1 MEVLDK
7 NGLEHFWG
15 NAKEYVDSNKT
26 TSYSP
31 LTDKPKINN
40 VELSGNKTLTDI
52 GVQQT
57 VISETEPVDNSVQ
70 VWINPSG
77 NSVTIPT
84 KTSDL
89 INDSGFI
96 TSESDPTVPSHVKGI
111 TQENI
116 NSWNGKSN
124 FSGNYNDLSNKPTI
138 PTATSD
144 LTNDSDFA
152 TEGWVNQQISTIQ
165 PSGSSAYET
174 VANNTINNGTTQSIN
189 IDFDNSYNELI
200 VYIDFGGNNKQLGSA
215 FWKINN
221 INANS
226 TSMSTY
232 RYYHAQYTVTPLFTM
247 FDVSS
252 SNNNQVGYNVVRGQS
267 GNINKISSFSVAL
280 SGDLYF
286 PNGTKV
292 QILGR

>member
-7 NGLEHFWG
+7 NGLEHFWE

-57 VISETEPVDNSVQ
+57 VISETEPTDSSVQ

-77 NSVTIPT
+77 DSVTVPT
-84 KTSDL
+84 KTSEL
-89 INDSGFI
+89 TNDSGFI
-96 TSESDPTVPSHVKGI
+96 TNSVSDLTNYTKTSDL
-111 TQENI
+111 
-116 NSWNGKSN
+116 SN
-124 FSGNYNDLSNKPTI
+124 VATSGSYNDLLNKPTI
-138 PTATSD
+138 PTKTSD

-200 VYIDFGGNNKQLGSA
+200 VYIDFGSGNKQLGSA

-221 INANS
+221 INANY
-226 TSMSTY
+226 TTMSTY
-232 RYYHAQYTVTPLFTM
+232 RFYHAQYTVTPLFTM

-252 SNNNQVGYNVVRGQS
+252 SNNNQAGYNVVRGQS